1 MALIYVLEDDES
13 VRELETYALTGSGYE
28 VMGFGE
34 PKSFYSA
41 LEKRE
46 PELVVIDVMLPQE
59 DGLTVTRNL
68 RSNPKYSN
76 IPIVM
81 VTAKDSE
88 MDYVRGLECGADDY
102 IAKPF
107 SVMIFLS
114 RIKALLRRTQDKDGR
129 KFYQYKTISVDD
141 KKHKVYSDDQEIEL
155 TYKEYEILKYLILNR
170 GIAVTR
176 GQLLN
181 TVWGY
186 DNESDSRTV
195 DSHILTLRKKL
206 GKSGA
211 LIETIRNVGYK
222 LGE

>member
-1 MALIYVLEDDES
+1 MALIYVLEDDGS
-13 VRELETYALTGSGYE
+13 VRELEIYALTGRGYE
-28 VMGFGE
+28 AVGFAE
-34 PKSFYSA
+34 PSEFYSA
-41 LEKRE
+41 LKKRK
-46 PELVVIDVMLPQE
+46 PDLVIIDVMLPTE
-59 DGLTVTRNL
+59 DGLTVTKKL
-68 RSNPKYSN
+68 RAAPEYAD

-88 MDYVRGLECGADDY
+88 LDYVKGLECGADDY

-114 RIKALLRRTQDKDGR
+114 RVKALLRRTQDKDER
-129 KFYQYKTISVDD
+129 KFYCYKSISVDD
-141 KKHKVYSDDQEIEL
+141 KKHKVYSFDDEVEL
-155 TYKEYEILKYLILNR
+155 TYKEYETLKYLIINK

-176 GQLLN
+176 EQLLN

-186 DNESDSRTV
+186 DSESDSRTV

-222 LGE
+222 IGE

>member
-13 VRELETYALTGSGYE
+13 VRELEAYALTGSGYE

-46 PELVVIDVMLPQE
+46 PELVVIDVMLPRE
-59 DGLTVTRNL
+59 DGLTVTKKL

-141 KKHKVYSDDQEIEL
+141 KKHKVYANEQEIEL

-176 GQLLN
+176 SQLLN

-186 DNESDSRTV
+186 DSESDSRTV

-206 GKSGA
+206 GESGA